1 MRLYIGNLDFGVTTD
16 QLRELFSE
24 AGIVRRF
31 VVRDRETGRS
41 RGCAF
46 VTMADDDAVLAIK
59 IFAGA
64 SFRGRALRVNEAQPR

>member
-1 MRLYIGNLDFGVTTD
+1 
-16 QLRELFSE
+16 
-24 AGIVRRF
+24 
-31 VVRDRETGRS
+31 VRDRETGRS